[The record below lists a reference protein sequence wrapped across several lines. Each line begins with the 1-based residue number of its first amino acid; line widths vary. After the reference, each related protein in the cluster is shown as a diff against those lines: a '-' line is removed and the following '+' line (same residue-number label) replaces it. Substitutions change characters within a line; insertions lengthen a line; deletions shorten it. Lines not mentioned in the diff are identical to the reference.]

1 MMINFLSLCLGM
13 HLFLLHIWKATL
25 LDRVVLADSFYLL
38 IFLCMSFH
46 FFLTDRVFLL
56 RSLLQPDGGSFVG
69 YYLFSLL
76 AFKIYS
82 SSLTF
87 DSFIIMSQR
96 RSFLC
101 GDNQVFFQV
110 HGLVYPVFFRFRKCS
125 AIISLNKPSAP
136 SSLSSALGTPIALML
151 PFLMESDSSHRISS
165 LKKKKKKTSLLFYP
179 NCFQISVSEL
189 INSLSHMVCSV
200 SSVFDRTLHLIY

>member
-165 LKKKKKKTSLLFYP
+165 LKKKKKKTNLSPFLPELFLDFY
-179 NCFQISVSEL
+179 L
-189 INSLSHMVCSV
+189 
-200 SSVFDRTLHLIY
+200 

>member
-1 MMINFLSLCLGM
+1 
-13 HLFLLHIWKATL
+13 
-25 LDRVVLADSFYLL
+25 
-38 IFLCMSFH
+38 MSFH

-87 DSFIIMSQR
+87 YSFIIMSQR
-96 RSFLC
+96 RSFLR
-101 GDNQVFFQV
+101 GDNQVFSQV

-125 AIISLNKPSAP
+125 AIISLNKPSVP
-136 SSLSSALGTPIALML
+136 SSLSSALGTSIALML

-165 LKKKKKKTSLLFYP
+165 LKKKKLSLLFYP
-179 NCFQISVSEL
+179 NCFQISISEL
-189 INSLSHMVCSV
+189 INSLSHMVFSV